1 MMTQTAFVILY
12 GLVGLIVGSFLNVV
26 ADRLPRR
33 ESLLRPPSHC
43 PACGR
48 RLAAWEMI
56 PLVSYIALRGR
67 CRTCGAR
74 IPWRVFAVELVTG
87 ALFAFLAWEVGPRA
101 ALGLYTLYSV
111 ILLLVAV
118 IDLEHKLILNV
129 IIIPAIILAILLIPV
144 RRLVGDVPSS
154 HITIMSLFLPYRLTL
169 NPGQVATVSQL
180 VGGVVAFLI
189 FFLVYLI
196 SPQGMGDGDVRL
208 AAFSGLITGFP
219 GALLAVFGS
228 FVLGGV
234 VGVLLLLSG
243 KAGRKTAIPFAP
255 FLVVTTFL
263 VMLYGDIFLRWYL
276 RIA

>member
-1 MMTQTAFVILY
+1 
-12 GLVGLIVGSFLNVV
+12 
-26 ADRLPRR
+26 
-33 ESLLRPPSHC
+33 
-43 PACGR
+43 
-48 RLAAWEMI
+48 
-56 PLVSYIALRGR
+56 
-67 CRTCGAR
+67 
-74 IPWRVFAVELVTG
+74 
-87 ALFAFLAWEVGPRA
+87 
-101 ALGLYTLYSV
+101 
-111 ILLLVAV
+111 
-118 IDLEHKLILNV
+118 
-129 IIIPAIILAILLIPV
+129 
-144 RRLVGDVPSS
+144 
-154 HITIMSLFLPYRLTL
+154 LTL
-169 NPGQVATVSQL
+169 NPGQVASVSQL

-189 FFLVYLI
+189 FLLVYLI

-263 VMLYGDIFLRWYL
+263 VMLYGDVFLRWYF